1 MRVPVIGLAAALAAL
16 ALTTASAAEP
26 RTNLADV
33 EDEVMCPIC
42 GTLLELSDSP
52 QAQRERALIQR
63 LIARG
68 RSKQQIKD
76 RLVAEY
82 GPRVL
87 ATPDDSGFD
96 LTAWVVPIVAFV
108 IAAAGVA
115 IGVMRWRRR
124 TRLADE
130 GEPPPLR
137 GEDAERLESDLARY
151 DL

>member
-1 MRVPVIGLAAALAAL
+1 MRLAGLASAVVLAAML
-16 ALTTASAAEP
+16 ASGASAASP

-42 GTLLELSDSP
+42 GTQLELSDSP
-52 QAQRERALIQR
+52 QAQRERVLIQR

-68 RSKQQIKD
+68 RTKEQIKD

-82 GPRVL
+82 GPNVL

-96 LTAWVVPIVAFV
+96 LTAWVVPIVAFAV
-108 IAAAGVA
+108 AAAAIA
-115 IGVMRWRRR
+115 IGATRWRRR
-124 TRLADE
+124 TRLAAE
-130 GEPPPLR
+130 PEPPPVS